1 MEFLVAAQ
9 LQDISVAECM
19 ILNECGCF
27 GLCRLSPPP
36 PCPIEAVAYKD
47 TYAAER

>member
-9 LQDISVAECM
+9 PQDNVIAVCPAD
-19 ILNECGCF
+19 NCGCF

-36 PCPIEAVAYKD
+36 PCPMNYVSVELPYTIDAV
-47 TYAAER
+47 